1 MQSLGI
7 DNIIDLKASPI
18 SSPSTTILKRPRQ
31 EKQQR
36 AVISVVKGRISDI
49 ERWTQLYAHVT
60 VNGLLPSLPSTSIFF
75 LFVFFFIFISSCIFQ
90 SLLAPS
96 HLDWGNSSW
105 YNQNQTNSTW
115 TGTGRN
121 GRKERTWRREKD
133 REEKKKKWLFLSLI
147 FSSTSPP
154 VSIQTVTF
162 TKRNKKKKSIN
173 SKALSSLF
181 SLCARFPFRFYWLF
195 QDPFD
200 IVVVRKALGV
210 R

>member
-60 VNGLLPSLPSTSIFF
+60 VNDLLPSLPSTSIFSF

-105 YNQNQTNSTW
+105 YNQNQTHSTR

-121 GRKERTWRREKD
+121 GKKERTWRREKD
-133 REEKKKKWLFLSLI
+133 REEEKKRNDSIFLLSFLVLPLQSLYRQSPSQNEIKKKN
-147 FSSTSPP
+147 
-154 VSIQTVTF
+154 Q
-162 TKRNKKKKSIN
+162 
-173 SKALSSLF
+173 
-181 SLCARFPFRFYWLF
+181 
-195 QDPFD
+195 
-200 IVVVRKALGV
+200 
-210 R
+210 